1 MLEEIEMNIV
11 ELIQIA
17 CTVCIIAVV
26 IAIVQGR
33 RGE

>member
-11 ELIQIA
+11 ELIQIMGA
-17 CTVCIIAVV
+17 VCIIAVV